1 MSDPLEVFK
10 NLLEFYYLVYR
21 LEENNIGNDGEIL
34 NRTLN
39 ILEDLLKYQ
48 SKIWSRILYRAP
60 LELLL
65 LNESHVGKRK
75 TKLLMRSLRNL
86 LEKEILKI
94 TRMIKSV
101 KSEEER
107 IILPPMFY
115 QDPIKLLNAFDYVKG
130 KNKYL
135 VIAAH
140 AVQPLEDAFTVNIA
154 LKVAKMTGSHLLV
167 SKISRVDYDY
177 NRYYSRISPFRR
189 LIERL
194 IFSNK
199 IKFII
204 DIHGYSIPEE
214 YDVRLGFGTIIN
226 KERKMVKKLL
236 KSFEDEGLNT
246 IVDTSRFHGG
256 DIVFYHSIPPI
267 IDAVQVEINIKTR
280 KHKRNKVVNA
290 LVKFMGAH

>member
-10 NLLEFYYLVYR
+10 DLLEFYYLVYR
-21 LEENNIGNDGEIL
+21 LEENNVGNNGEIL
-34 NRTLN
+34 DRTLN
-39 ILEDLLKYQ
+39 ILEELLKYQ

-60 LELLL
+60 IELLL

-75 TKLLMRSLRNL
+75 AKLLLRSLRNL

-94 TRMIKSV
+94 TRIIRSV

-115 QDPIKLLNAFDYVKG
+115 HNPIKLFNAFDYFEG
-130 KNKYL
+130 RNRYL
-135 VIAAH
+135 IIAAH
-140 AVQPLEDAFTVNIA
+140 STPPLEDAHTVDIA
-154 LKVAKMTGSHLLV
+154 SKIAKITGSHLLI

-177 NRYYSRISPFRR
+177 NSYYSRISPFRR

-194 IFSNK
+194 IFSNRV
-199 IKFII
+199 KFII
-204 DIHGYSIPEE
+204 DIHGYNIPEE

-226 KERKMVKKLL
+226 KERKTVKRLL
-236 KSFEDEGLNT
+236 QSFEEQGLNT

-256 DIVFYHSIPPI
+256 DIVFYHSIPPKI
-267 IDAVQVEINIKTR
+267 NAVQVEINVKTR
-280 KHKRNKVVNA
+280 KHKRNKVINA
-290 LVKFMGAH
+290 LVNFMGVR